1 MHSIKVKIIAA
12 ILFCVMLANGIVGE
26 ISIQHSGKVAE
37 EDAQKTMTLCSEKQ
51 LTELNACITSI
62 EQSVNMLADLCTV
75 QLDYSK
81 FENNEKYIKEYTDS
95 IFDLVETVSTDTNGA
110 IAAYVRYNP
119 EIAPPTSG
127 IFLTRNST
135 EESFQSMEP
144 TDFSIYDKDD
154 TEHVGWYYIPVEK
167 GEATWMDP
175 YYNENIGI
183 YMISYV
189 VPVFHEGKSVGVI
202 GMDID
207 FTELQN
213 LTSDVSIYADAS
225 ATLLNTE
232 GVVLSDKKIE
242 AGTQFSSLSSS
253 AQSLLEEMKSQGQES
268 SKTYHT
274 FVINGEKHQG
284 VYGTLKNNMYLL
296 LHAPER
302 EIKSTANGLRTT
314 ILGLMFGTLFLD
326 LLVGIWMGRKIA
338 QPIQKL
344 IGVIDEIASLKL
356 KENPILSANKKSK
369 DETGH
374 MAVSIE
380 KMQSALR
387 SIVGKIQRVEESI
400 DQTTRELDQ
409 IMQSN
414 TELSED
420 TSATVQELVSSMEE
434 TAGNTETIQEELTH
448 TKERSNQIYDR
459 IKQGTEA
466 MEHILEKSVN
476 LKTVT
481 KESKEKTQT
490 IYEELWKR
498 SKDAV
503 ERSKAVEKINELTE
517 EIRDIS
523 EQTNLLAL
531 NASIEAAR
539 AGEAGKGFAVVAT
552 EIGGLANQ
560 TFQTVDYINK
570 IVEEVHAA
578 VASLTTCTENM
589 TAFLGETV
597 LEDYRK
603 FSIVGEDYEKEAKGV
618 SDMMQHISSATYELN
633 QSVAEISVSVDN
645 INHAIEES
653 NSALNSLAEKSG
665 DTAESAKA
673 GYESLQENR
682 EGIQTLHEVTKQ
694 FEL

>member
-1 MHSIKVKIIAA
+1 
-12 ILFCVMLANGIVGE
+12 
-26 ISIQHSGKVAE
+26 
-37 EDAQKTMTLCSEKQ
+37 
-51 LTELNACITSI
+51 
-62 EQSVNMLADLCTV
+62 
-75 QLDYSK
+75 
-81 FENNEKYIKEYTDS
+81 
-95 IFDLVETVSTDTNGA
+95 
-110 IAAYVRYNP
+110 
-119 EIAPPTSG
+119 
-127 IFLTRNST
+127 
-135 EESFQSMEP
+135 
-144 TDFSIYDKDD
+144 
-154 TEHVGWYYIPVEK
+154 
-167 GEATWMDP
+167 
-175 YYNENIGI
+175 
-183 YMISYV
+183 
-189 VPVFHEGKSVGVI
+189 
-202 GMDID
+202 
-207 FTELQN
+207 
-213 LTSDVSIYADAS
+213 
-225 ATLLNTE
+225 
-232 GVVLSDKKIE
+232 
-242 AGTQFSSLSSS
+242 
-253 AQSLLEEMKSQGQES
+253 
-268 SKTYHT
+268 
-274 FVINGEKHQG
+274 
-284 VYGTLKNNMYLL
+284 
-296 LHAPER
+296 
-302 EIKSTANGLRTT
+302 
-314 ILGLMFGTLFLD
+314 
-326 LLVGIWMGRKIA
+326 
-338 QPIQKL
+338 
-344 IGVIDEIASLKL
+344 
-356 KENPILSANKKSK
+356 
-369 DETGH
+369 
-374 MAVSIE
+374 
-380 KMQSALR
+380 
-387 SIVGKIQRVEESI
+387 
-400 DQTTRELDQ
+400 
-409 IMQSN
+409 
-414 TELSED
+414 
-420 TSATVQELVSSMEE
+420 
-434 TAGNTETIQEELTH
+434 
-448 TKERSNQIYDR
+448 
-459 IKQGTEA
+459 

-578 VASLTTCTENM
+578 VASLTACTENM